1 MASILRRKQP
11 FWKAKRNQIL
21 DVCSEDLPN
30 ELLSEILSYLSKK
43 EKLGVSLV
51 NQRWFQNINRQIE
64 DIRIRRPTNTENL
77 EDLQNLI
84 KRFPLKS
91 LSLASQ
97 VNSYSEL
104 LPLKSLDLKGKS
116 IEFDVGLNLIQTKAG
131 EMVFF
136 GGPATRIKR
145 IKVEDFEKF
154 ARFEYKPSQVIC
166 FEVWSPED
174 FERVN
179 EEIMS
184 LNSLRSISLRFASVV
199 IPSGFFEAILTRPT
213 LKQIDFWISNSGLGF
228 EIEQEFIKNSMVEE
242 ITFRFSTS
250 PPF

>member
-1 MASILRRKQP
+1 M
-11 FWKAKRNQIL
+11 F
-21 DVCSEDLPN
+21 
-30 ELLSEILSYLSKK
+30 
-43 EKLGVSLV
+43 
-51 NQRWFQNINRQIE
+51 
-64 DIRIRRPTNTENL
+64 
-77 EDLQNLI
+77 
-84 KRFPLKS
+84 
-91 LSLASQ
+91 
-97 VNSYSEL
+97 
-104 LPLKSLDLKGKS
+104 PLKSLDLKGKS
-116 IEFDVGLNLIQTKAG
+116 IEFDVGQTKAG
-131 EMVFF
+131 EMGFF

-166 FEVWSPED
+166 FEVWPPED

-250 PPF
+250 PPFSDFKKIKTLSDALPNIKTVRVLNTRPYIENLPAILK

>member
-1 MASILRRKQP
+1 M
-11 FWKAKRNQIL
+11 F
-21 DVCSEDLPN
+21 
-30 ELLSEILSYLSKK
+30 
-43 EKLGVSLV
+43 
-51 NQRWFQNINRQIE
+51 
-64 DIRIRRPTNTENL
+64 
-77 EDLQNLI
+77 
-84 KRFPLKS
+84 
-91 LSLASQ
+91 
-97 VNSYSEL
+97 
-104 LPLKSLDLKGKS
+104 PLKSLDLKGKS
-116 IEFDVGLNLIQTKAG
+116 IEFDVGQTKAG
-131 EMVFF
+131 EMFFF
-136 GGPATRIKR
+136 GIPATLIKR

-166 FEVWSPED
+166 FEVWPPED

>member
-11 FWKAKRNQIL
+11 FRKAKRNQIL

-116 IEFDVGLNLIQTKAG
+116 IEFDVGQTKAG
-131 EMVFF
+131 EMGFF

-166 FEVWSPED
+166 
-174 FERVN
+174 
-179 EEIMS
+179 
-184 LNSLRSISLRFASVV
+184 
-199 IPSGFFEAILTRPT
+199 
-213 LKQIDFWISNSGLGF
+213 
-228 EIEQEFIKNSMVEE
+228 
-242 ITFRFSTS
+242 
-250 PPF
+250 